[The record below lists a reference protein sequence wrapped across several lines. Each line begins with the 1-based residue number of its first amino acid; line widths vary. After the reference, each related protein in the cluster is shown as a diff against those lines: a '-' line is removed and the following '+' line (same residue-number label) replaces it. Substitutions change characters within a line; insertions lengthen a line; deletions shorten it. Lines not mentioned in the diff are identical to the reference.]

1 MFGTFKSLSCLP
13 WRRTAPEEHKSPDGA
28 PDTPTHM
35 HTTEIATTTSE
46 RHEIDDQQ
54 PCSNGSGTQTLPAP
68 ITPEKQTTNHGQS
81 RAEKFLSDFAE
92 GLRRRIA
99 GDSSGADP
107 PGEESVTLHPEAT
120 DSDNTPNVIIFGET
134 GVGKSSLI
142 NMVSDTASAAVSNAA
157 IGCTF
162 ESVPYDVELSGCK
175 YRLWDTAG
183 LNEGEHGN
191 VTADRAIE
199 NLRVLVQGLKDGGVG
214 LLVYCI
220 RGSRLRDIVKINY
233 DLFYKVICGG
243 EVPIVVA
250 ITGLEN
256 EEDMENW
263 WKDNAEDFD
272 RQGMNFSGHACITAT
287 KGKVTTSGQYMFE
300 EEYNLSVKLVQEVI
314 VAHCGKGSWTPDG
327 SGWLRNIADNMGQM
341 HAESGIGILAQDHGQ
356 CWGSS

>member
-1 MFGTFKSLSCLP
+1 MPRF
-13 WRRTAPEEHKSPDGA
+13 SPGGA
-28 PDTPTHM
+28 PDATT
-35 HTTEIATTTSE
+35 HTTESATTSSE
-46 RHEIDDQQ
+46 RRELYVKSCFHKALLKRFSDDQRL
-54 PCSNGSGTQTLPAP
+54 CSNGSSTQTLPAP
-68 ITPEKQTTNHGQS
+68 ITPEKQTTSQGQS

-99 GDSSGADP
+99 RESSETDP
-107 PGEESVTLHPEAT
+107 PQESPTLPTPHLEAT
-120 DSDNTPNVIIFGET
+120 DNTPNVIIFGET

-142 NMVSDTASAAVSNAA
+142 NMIADTASATVSNAA

-191 VTADRAIE
+191 VAADRAIE
-199 NLRVLVQGLKDGGVG
+199 NLRLLVQGLKDGGVS

-220 RGSRLRDIVKINY
+220 RGSRLRDIVQINY
-233 DLFYKVICGG
+233 DLFYKVICSG
-243 EVPIVVA
+243 EVPIVVV

-263 WKDNAEDFD
+263 WKDNAEDLH
-272 RQGMNFSGHACITAT
+272 RQGMIFSGHACVTAT

-300 EEYNLSVKLVQEVI
+300 EEYNLSVKLVREVI
-314 VAHCGKGSWTPDG
+314 IAHCAKMLWTPD
-327 SGWLRNIADNMGQM
+327 SSRWLGNIADNMGQM
-341 HAESGIGILAQDHGQ
+341 HAENGIRNEAQGHGQ
-356 CWGSS
+356 SCGSS